1 MEDAKVDH
9 LLMAYIDMKN
19 WVINFKYP
27 PNFLELFKTLQEKHK
42 LYELYEPRNLKG
54 PMYKEINIK
63 NLTNIYSFQ
72 HELYNFLAGISYHE
86 FGHSKECPIDTN
98 HFAIIVQAVST
109 ALEKKEVF
117 DNKLLHYVVNIFT
130 DTIVNTL
137 YGLNDDNGFFRNS
150 IFTFYFSELL
160 LFDSSDISFYF
171 FILINLKLFQFH
183 GPIRQALE
191 TILIPKLPQN
201 NREILEKLM
210 LVFCPYKKL
219 LHNLIIGV
227 NPTENERWKIINF
240 ITERDNWGKMAY
252 DFTEI
257 ILDYISKN
265 RLEEH
270 QPVPDSVFIKEFKQ
284 NPKFQKE
291 VLNKIIERKFKLKSK
306 KNKNIKKKS
315 NVKSSQISKEN
326 YPGESNLDYGFKT
339 FSNVEKND
347 GLYRYRL
354 KTLKVNMPETEKAD
368 KFTLAWLNRE
378 IMTEKDN
385 ITNFD
390 PFNVFFLPNSEELL
404 LYKKSVPLT
413 DESVGSTIT
422 KGFPNLAI
430 FCDDS
435 GSMTWDPITGT
446 GKYDALIITIL
457 SLFKWLESKPFAP
470 VIKYNLTFFST
481 TTRST
486 GWIDYYHIDE
496 VKPLLYFHEGGTTK
510 LNPSKLNKILDEPY
524 EKAIIIIT
532 DGEIFNSHEI
542 FQILNKFKNNMLFLF
557 IQIGRLSKFG
567 QRLKNKGF
575 NVMEIKDIKKLS
587 QIVLT
592 FIKNTYQSFE

>member
-1 MEDAKVDH
+1 MEDSNLDH
-9 LLMAYIDMKN
+9 LLLAYVDMKN

-27 PNFLELFKTLQEKHK
+27 PNFLELFKNLQEKHK

-54 PMYKEINIK
+54 PMYKEINQK

-109 ALEKKEVF
+109 ALEKKKVF
-117 DNKLLHYVVNIFT
+117 DNKLLFYIVNLFT
-130 DTIVNTL
+130 DIIVNTL
-137 YGLNDDNGFFRNS
+137 YGLNVDNGFFRNS

-191 TILIPKLPQN
+191 NILFPKLPQN
-201 NREILEKLM
+201 NYEILEKLIQI
-210 LVFCPYKKL
+210 FCPFKKL

-240 ITERDNWGKMAY
+240 IIKRDNWGKMAY

-257 ILDYISKN
+257 IFDYISKN
-265 RLEEH
+265 QLEVH

-284 NPKFQKE
+284 NSQFQKE
-291 VLNKIIERKFKLKSK
+291 VLDKIIERKFKLKRGK
-306 KNKNIKKKS
+306 KKSIKKKT
-315 NVKSSQISKEN
+315 NGKSSQISIEN
-326 YPGESNLDYGFKT
+326 YPGESNFDYGFKT
-339 FSNVEKND
+339 FNNVEKND
-347 GLYRYRL
+347 GIYRYHL
-354 KTLKVNMPETEKAD
+354 KTLKVYMPETEKVD
-368 KFTLAWLNRE
+368 KFTLTWLNRE

-385 ITNFD
+385 IMNFD
-390 PFNVFFLPNSEELL
+390 PFKVFFLPNSEELL
-404 LYKKSVPLT
+404 LFKKSVPLT
-413 DESVGSTIT
+413 DESVGSIKA
-422 KGFPNLAI
+422 KGFPNLII

-435 GSMTWDPITGT
+435 GSMTWKPITGT

-486 GWIDYYHIDE
+486 GWIDYYHLDD
-496 VKPLLYFHEGGTTK
+496 VKPLLFLHEGGGTK
-510 LNPSKLNKILDEPY
+510 LNPSKLNKILDEPHK
-524 EKAIIIIT
+524 KAIILIT
-532 DGEIFNSHEI
+532 DGEISNSDEI
-542 FQILNKFKNNMLFLF
+542 FQILNKYKNDLIFLF
-557 IQIGRLSKFG
+557 IQIGSLSRLG

-575 NVMEIKDIKKLS
+575 NVTEIKNIKKLS